1 MGSSKVYYVKPKNFG
16 LELLMLKW
24 PDDEIPHQDSL
35 HSAKDYLNNLCDID
49 IEISIEG
56 FQFHT
61 DGCMLLRGYDKN
73 SVFRNIRKIGME
85 TIPNIPKRQS
95 SWCHI
100 PLGRILSSVDK
111 ESYAKLLKLSKES
124 ITNWSHT
131 FKVSNIKILEETR
144 WYQEENKLIFQKNL
158 H

>member
-1 MGSSKVYYVKPKNFG
+1 
-16 LELLMLKW
+16 
-24 PDDEIPHQDSL
+24 
-35 HSAKDYLNNLCDID
+35 
-49 IEISIEG
+49 
-56 FQFHT
+56 
-61 DGCMLLRGYDKN
+61 
-73 SVFRNIRKIGME
+73 ME

-144 WYQEENKLIFQKNL
+144 WYQEENKLVFQKNL